1 MAQGGTP
8 PLSVQ
13 TSSATVAS
21 ATGGTARALRVVLT
35 GASSGIGRAT
45 AVALA
50 AQGHRL
56 TLVSRNLDALRETA
70 GLFTAGAMTPRLV
83 SADLR
88 RVEGLIELMEDAHR
102 AMGGLDVLINCA
114 GMALSKTIVKTTDA
128 EMLELMTVNA
138 LAPAALMRG
147 AFAVWQR
154 EPGGAQRVVVNV
166 CSMAAIDPYP
176 GFHAYA
182 ASKAALASLSLTA
195 SREGE
200 AMGVRVFCLCPGDVD
215 TPMREAVRAANRSLP
230 ECEAMSAER
239 VAARIIEC
247 LEPGADSMGGRAI
260 AVVA

>member
-1 MAQGGTP
+1 M
-8 PLSVQ
+8 
-13 TSSATVAS
+13 
-21 ATGGTARALRVVLT
+21 RVVLT

-50 AQGHRL
+50 ARGHRM

-70 GLFTAGAMTPRLV
+70 GLFPAWAEEPRFV
-83 SADLR
+83 RADLR
-88 RVEGLIELMEDAHR
+88 RVEGLTELITETHR

-114 GMALSKTIVKTTDA
+114 GMALSKTIVETTDA
-128 EMLELMTVNA
+128 EMQELMTVNA
-138 LAPAALMRG
+138 LAPAALIRG

-154 EPGGAQRVVVNV
+154 EKLEATRVVINV

-215 TPMREAVRAANRSLP
+215 TPMRRAVRAANRNLP
-230 ECEAMSAER
+230 ACEAMSAER
-239 VAARIIEC
+239 VAARIVAC
-247 LEPGADSMGGRAI
+247 LEPGADSMGGRGI
-260 AVVA
+260 AVLA